1 MPFQLPVRCSGCAP
15 GTFEWPAGSGYCW
28 WKKDAAWFDPG
39 PNKWSP
45 DNVAVA
51 ADGALELKVSGAS
64 GGWAS
69 AEAVLA
75 NKNLGLGDYIVTF
88 ETPPEAVS
96 TSASG

>member
-1 MPFQLPVRCSGCAP
+1 M
-15 GTFEWPAGSGYCW
+15 
-28 WKKDAAWFDPG
+28 
-39 PNKWSP
+39 
-45 DNVAVA
+45 AVA

>member
-1 MPFQLPVRCSGCAP
+1 MPHAGCAP
-15 GTFEWPAGSGYCW
+15 YTFEWPAGSGYCW

-39 PNKWSP
+39 PNRWSP

-51 ADGALELKVSGAS
+51 ADGALELKVSGSA

-69 AEAVLA
+69 SEVVLV
-75 NKNLGLGDYIVTF
+75 NKNLGLGDYVVTF

-96 TSASG
+96 EIFGQ